1 MVVVCSEAGLDT
13 EAVRDDITAA
23 QGLQQ
28 SKDQWLLYLVAP
40 DSNLTQSR
48 GRLARTLSSEHVV
61 FDLSGM
67 SDSSEESGQE
77 LARLAEALKTT
88 QPRAAGAPVHGDSGD
103 SLQL

>member
-1 MVVVCSEAGLDT
+1 MDT

-28 SKDQWLLYLVAP
+28 TKDRWLLYLVAP
-40 DSNLTQSR
+40 DRNLTQGR
-48 GRLARTLSSEHVV
+48 GRLARTLSSDHIV
-61 FDLSGM
+61 FDLSGKEGNP
-67 SDSSEESGQE
+67 EEYGQE

-88 QPRAAGAPVHGDSGD
+88 EPRAAGAPVYEGGGD